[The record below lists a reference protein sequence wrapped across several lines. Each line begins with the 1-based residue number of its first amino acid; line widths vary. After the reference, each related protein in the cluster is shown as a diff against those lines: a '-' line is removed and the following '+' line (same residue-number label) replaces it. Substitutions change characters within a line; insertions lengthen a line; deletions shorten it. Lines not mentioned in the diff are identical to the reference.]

1 MGGGRGKW
9 TGERGDGDRGTGGR
23 VREMGEGDGR
33 RGDGSA
39 RIRVRNHYNRRQ
51 KETIVPVWP
60 NLSRQRPPSD
70 SKGGEGGGYKE
81 KDL

>member
-1 MGGGRGKW
+1 MDGGEGGRGQ
-9 TGERGDGDRGTGGR
+9 GDGGR

-60 NLSRQRPPSD
+60 NLSRPRPSSD
-70 SKGGEGGGYKE
+70 SKGGEGGGDKE